1 MSSSSSNSIE
11 VSYSSSGCDS
21 GSNKRKEHISN
32 STDSVKKVCKDNSN
46 KENLNDMVNVQ
57 TDTVTYNNDQELT
70 VDNSGKKVCNDN
82 SNKENLD
89 NVVGSVQIDTE
100 IDTVTYNDDQEL
112 TDMVI
117 LDNTNT
123 FNGNDDQELTDMT
136 LDNPQ
141 TERVNDNNDRET
153 SGSNDPQNCMNTVI
167 ESEEFAYKIGR
178 YVDLCLDNSYCS

>member
-1 MSSSSSNSIE
+1 M
-11 VSYSSSGCDS
+11 G
-21 GSNKRKEHISN
+21 
-32 STDSVKKVCKDNSN
+32 
-46 KENLNDMVNVQ
+46 ND
-57 TDTVTYNNDQELT
+57 
-70 VDNSGKKVCNDN
+70 

-89 NVVGSVQIDTE
+89 NVVSNVQ

-117 LDNTNT
+117 LDNTYT
-123 FNGNDDQELTDMT
+123 LNDNDHQELTDMVI

-167 ESEEFAYKIGR
+167 DSEEFAYRIGS

>member
-1 MSSSSSNSIE
+1 VVI
-11 VSYSSSGCDS
+11 V
-21 GSNKRKEHISN
+21 GSNKRKEHISHIN
-32 STDSVKKVCKDNSN
+32 STDSVKKVCKD
-46 KENLNDMVNVQ
+46 
-57 TDTVTYNNDQELT
+57 
-70 VDNSGKKVCNDN
+70 
-82 SNKENLD
+82 KENLD
-89 NVVGSVQIDTE
+89 NVVGNVQIDTL
-100 IDTVTYNDDQEL
+100 NDNDHQEL

-117 LDNTNT
+117 
-123 FNGNDDQELTDMT
+123 